1 MKMFKKIMAVA
12 LTAVMAVSM
21 LTGCAFT
28 DKLKNDHVLDAMS
41 DVASAYAK
49 RDDTSKVDTIKFE
62 SKSSL
67 NTELKNLLKD
77 AKAEDVKNYEYGEVV
92 DRKVDGKVD
101 GKYIVTAVKIE
112 KSTSSVSEFKNYAA
126 ELLAGLDQDKFV
138 AKAELSKDGKT
149 ATVEAGVK
157 VDGFKTKDGKTTV
170 YYAVVLVEAEAL
182 KK

>member
-49 RDDTSKVDTIKFE
+49 KDDTNKVDTIKFE
-62 SKSSL
+62 SKTSL

-77 AKAEDVKNYEYGEVV
+77 AKAEDVEKYEN
-92 DRKVDGKVD
+92 GKVVTVND
-101 GKYIVTAVKIE
+101 NKYIVTAVEIE
-112 KSTSSVSEFKNYAA
+112 KSTSSVSEFKNYAL
-126 ELLAGLDQDKFV
+126 EILAGLNQDGVK
-138 AKAELSKDGKT
+138 AKTEMSNNGKT
-149 ATVEAGVK
+149 ATFKAGVK
-157 VDGFKTKDGKTTV
+157 VDGFKTADNSKTV
-170 YYAVVLVEAEAL
+170 YYAVVLVETVA
-182 KK
+182 KV

>member
-49 RDDTSKVDTIKFE
+49 KDDTSTVDTIKFE

-77 AKAEDVKNYEYGEVV
+77 AKAEDVEKYEGG
-92 DRKVDGKVD
+92 KVVD
-101 GKYIVTAVKIE
+101 GKYIVTAVEIE
-112 KSTSSVSEFKNYAA
+112 KSTSSVSEFKNYAL
-126 ELLAGLDQDKFV
+126 EILAGLGQDGFE
-138 AKAELSKDGKT
+138 AKSELSNNGKT
-149 ATVEAGVK
+149 ATFKAGVK
-157 VDGFKTKDGKTTV
+157 VDGFKTADSKTV
-170 YYAVVLVEAEAL
+170 YYAVVLVEAVA
-182 KK
+182 KA

>member
-41 DVASAYAK
+41 DFASTYAK
-49 RDDTSKVDTIKFE
+49 RNEASTVDTVKFE

-77 AKAEDVKNYEYGEVV
+77 AKAEDVEKYEN
-92 DRKVDGKVD
+92 GKVVTVND
-101 GKYIVTAVKIE
+101 NKYIVTAVEIE
-112 KSTSSVSEFKNYAA
+112 KSTSSVSEFKNYAM
-126 ELLAGLDQDKFV
+126 EILAGLGQYNLK
-138 AKAELSKDGKT
+138 AKYELSNNGKT
-149 ATVEAGVK
+149 ATVKAGVK
-157 VDGFKTKDGKTTV
+157 VDGFKTADGKTV
-170 YYAVVLVEAEAL
+170 YYAVVLVEAVA
-182 KK
+182 KV

>member
-41 DVASAYAK
+41 DVASTYAK
-49 RDDTSKVDTIKFE
+49 RDETSKVDTIKFE

-67 NTELKNLLKD
+67 NTELKSLLKD
-77 AKAEDVKNYEYGEVV
+77 AKAEDVEKYENG
-92 DRKVDGKVD
+92 KVVD

-112 KSTSSVSEFKNYAA
+112 KSTSSVSEFKNYAL
-126 ELLAGLDQDKFV
+126 EILAGLGQPTFE
-138 AKAELSKDGKT
+138 AKAELSNSGKT
-149 ATVEAGVK
+149 ATVKAGVK
-157 VDGFKTKDGKTTV
+157 VDGFKTADNSKTV
-170 YYAVVLVEAEAL
+170 YYAVVLVEAVA
-182 KK
+182 KA

>member
-49 RDDTSKVDTIKFE
+49 KDDTSTVDTIKFE

-77 AKAEDVKNYEYGEVV
+77 AKAEDVEKYEGG
-92 DRKVDGKVD
+92 KVVD
-101 GKYIVTAVKIE
+101 GKYIVTAVEIE
-112 KSTSSVSEFKNYAA
+112 KSTSSVSEFKNYAL
-126 ELLAGLDQDKFV
+126 EILAGLNQTGVK
-138 AKAELSKDGKT
+138 AKTEMSNNGKT
-149 ATVEAGVK
+149 ATVKAGVK
-157 VDGFKTKDGKTTV
+157 VDGFKTADSKTV
-170 YYAVVLVEAEAL
+170 YYAVVLVEAVA
-182 KK
+182 KV

>member
-12 LTAVMAVSM
+12 LVGVMALSM
-21 LTGCAFT
+21 LTGCAVT

-49 RDDTSKVDTIKFE
+49 QDETSKVDTIKFE

-77 AKAEDVKNYEYGEVV
+77 AKAEDVEKYDGG
-92 DRKVDGKVD
+92 KVVD

-112 KSTSSVSEFKNYAA
+112 KSTSSVSEFKNYAS
-126 ELLAGLDQDKFV
+126 EILAGLNQTGFK
-138 AKAELSKDGKT
+138 AKTEMSNNGKT
-149 ATVEAGVK
+149 ATVKAGVK
-157 VDGFKTKDGKTTV
+157 VDGFKTADSKTV
-170 YYAVVLVEAEAL
+170 YYAVVLVEAVA
-182 KK
+182 KV

>member
-49 RDDTSKVDTIKFE
+49 KDDTSTVDTIKFE
-62 SKSSL
+62 SKTSL

-77 AKAEDVKNYEYGEVV
+77 AKAEDVEKYE
-92 DRKVDGKVD
+92 DGKVVD
-101 GKYIVTAVKIE
+101 GKYIVTAVEIE
-112 KSTSSVSEFKNYAA
+112 KSTSSVSEFKNYA
-126 ELLAGLDQDKFV
+126 LKILAGLGQNGFE
-138 AKAELSKDGKT
+138 AKSELSNNGKT
-149 ATVEAGVK
+149 ATFKAGVK
-157 VDGFKTKDGKTTV
+157 VDGFKTADGKTV
-170 YYAVVLVEAEAL
+170 YYAVVLVEAVA
-182 KK
+182 KV

>member
-41 DVASAYAK
+41 DVASTYAK
-49 RDDTSKVDTIKFE
+49 RDETSTVDTIKFE

-77 AKAEDVKNYEYGEVV
+77 AKAEGVEKYENGEVV
-92 DRKVDGKVD
+92 TVNDN
-101 GKYIVTAVKIE
+101 KYIVTAVEIE
-112 KSTSSVSEFKNYAA
+112 KSTSSVSEFKNYAL
-126 ELLAGLDQDKFV
+126 EILAGLNQTGVK
-138 AKAELSKDGKT
+138 AKTEMSNNGKT
-149 ATVEAGVK
+149 ATVKAGVK
-157 VDGFKTKDGKTTV
+157 VDGFKTADSKTV
-170 YYAVVLVEAEAL
+170 YYAVVLVEAVA
-182 KK
+182 KV

>member
-49 RDDTSKVDTIKFE
+49 KDDTNKVDTIKFE
-62 SKSSL
+62 SKTSL

-77 AKAEDVKNYEYGEVV
+77 AKAEDVEAYEG
-92 DRKVDGKVD
+92 GKVVTVND
-101 GKYIVTAVKIE
+101 NKYIVTAVEIE
-112 KSTSSVSEFKNYAA
+112 KSTSSVSEFKNYAW
-126 ELLAGLDQDKFV
+126 EILAGLNQDGVK
-138 AKAELSKDGKT
+138 AKTEMSNNGKT
-149 ATVEAGVK
+149 ATFKAGVK
-157 VDGFKTKDGKTTV
+157 VDGFKTADNSKTV
-170 YYAVVLVEAEAL
+170 YYAVVLVEAVA
-182 KK
+182 KA

>member
-49 RDDTSKVDTIKFE
+49 RDETSKVDTIKFE

-77 AKAEDVKNYEYGEVV
+77 AKAEDVEAYEGGRV
-92 DRKVDGKVD
+92 VD

-112 KSTSSVSEFKNYAA
+112 KSTSSVSEFKNYAL
-126 ELLAGLDQDKFV
+126 EILAGLGQSRFE
-138 AKAELSKDGKT
+138 AKSELSNDGKT
-149 ATVEAGVK
+149 ATVKAGVK
-157 VDGFKTKDGKTTV
+157 VDGFKTADSKTV
-170 YYAVVLVEAEAL
+170 YYAVVLVEAVA
-182 KK
+182 KV

>member
-49 RDDTSKVDTIKFE
+49 KDDTSTVDTIKFE

-77 AKAEDVKNYEYGEVV
+77 VKAEDVKKYEGG
-92 DRKVDGKVD
+92 KVVD
-101 GKYIVTAVKIE
+101 GKYIVTAVEIE
-112 KSTSSVSEFKNYAA
+112 KSTSSVSEFKNYAL
-126 ELLAGLDQDKFV
+126 EILAGLGQNGFE
-138 AKAELSKDGKT
+138 AKSELSNNGKT
-149 ATVEAGVK
+149 ATFKAGVK
-157 VDGFKTKDGKTTV
+157 VDGFKTADSKTV
-170 YYAVVLVEAEAL
+170 YYAVVLVEAVA
-182 KK
+182 KV

>member
-49 RDDTSKVDTIKFE
+49 KDDISTVDTIKFE

-77 AKAEDVKNYEYGEVV
+77 AKAEDVEKYEGG
-92 DRKVDGKVD
+92 KVVD
-101 GKYIVTAVKIE
+101 GKYIVTAVEIE
-112 KSTSSVSEFKNYAA
+112 KSTSSVSEFKNYAL
-126 ELLAGLDQDKFV
+126 EILAGLGQNGFE
-138 AKAELSKDGKT
+138 AKSELSNNGKT
-149 ATVEAGVK
+149 ATFKAGVK
-157 VDGFKTKDGKTTV
+157 VDGFKTADSKTV
-170 YYAVVLVEAEAL
+170 YYAVVLVEAVA
-182 KK
+182 KV

>member
-49 RDDTSKVDTIKFE
+49 KDDTSTVDTIKFE

-77 AKAEDVKNYEYGEVV
+77 AKAEDVKAYEGG
-92 DRKVDGKVD
+92 KVVD
-101 GKYIVTAVKIE
+101 GKYIVTAVEIE
-112 KSTSSVSEFKNYAA
+112 KSTSSVSEFKNYAL
-126 ELLAGLDQDKFV
+126 EILAGLGQNGFE
-138 AKAELSKDGKT
+138 AKSELSNNGKT
-149 ATVEAGVK
+149 ATFKAGVK
-157 VDGFKTKDGKTTV
+157 VDGFKTADSKTV
-170 YYAVVLVEAEAL
+170 YYAVVLVEAVA
-182 KK
+182 KV